1 MSNVALF
8 HARSDRA
15 AEEAALD
22 VLRSGQIAS
31 GPKVAAFEHALAPW
45 VGLPHVVT
53 TSDLSSAMLLALHL
67 CGVGPGDGVLGPAY
81 TCMSSAAPIAQL
93 GARPRWV
100 DVDPETGLL
109 DPDALRRCIGPRTRA
124 CVVYHAAGYV
134 AHSEE
139 VARICRQHGVALI
152 EDCNTALGARLDGQP
167 VGGQGDAAVYSFY
180 PNRQLNGIEGG
191 AVAWR
196 DPALAARARKLRRF
210 GIDPDGFRDAIGE
223 IDPASDIS
231 EVGWSAAMNQ
241 LNCAVALAQVPSL
254 TGRLQATRA
263 NAARLGRLVAGMPGL
278 SVVQPRAGT
287 EPAYWGLLILTA
299 ERDAVLAGLKRDGV
313 MASKLHHRIDRYSGF
328 GVGPVDLP
336 GTEAFL
342 ERVIALPCGHWLDEA
357 ALLQIAQSLDR
368 ALRSS

>member
-8 HARSDRA
+8 HVQADA
-15 AEEAALD
+15 ATEAAALD

-31 GPKVAAFEHALAPW
+31 GPKVAAFERALAPW

-67 CGVGPGDGVLGPAY
+67 CGVGPGDEVLGPAY
-81 TCMSSAAPIAQL
+81 TCMSSAAPIAHL
-93 GARPRWV
+93 GARPHWV

-134 AHSEE
+134 ADSAEL
-139 VARICRQHGVALI
+139 ARICRQHGIALI

-167 VGGQGDAAVYSFY
+167 LGSQGDAAVYSFY
-180 PNRQLNGIEGG
+180 PNRQVNGIEGG

-196 DPALAARARKLRRF
+196 NPALADRARKLRRF
-210 GIDPDGFRDAIGE
+210 GIDPHGFRYVIGE
-223 IDPASDIS
+223 IDPASDIP
-231 EVGWSAAMNQ
+231 EVGWSAAMSQ
-241 LNCAVALAQVPSL
+241 LNCAVALAQLPSL
-254 TGRLQATRA
+254 ATRLQATRA
-263 NAARLGRLVAGMPGL
+263 NAARLGQLVAGIHGL
-278 SVVQPRAGT
+278 SVVRPRAGT
-287 EPAYWGLLILTA
+287 EPAYWGLLILA
-299 ERDAVLAGLKRDGV
+299 AQRDSVLAGLKRDGV

-328 GVGPVDLP
+328 GVEPVDLP

-342 ERVIALPCGHWLDEA
+342 DGVIALPCGHWLDDA
-357 ALLQIAQSLDR
+357 ALLKIAQSLDR
-368 ALRSS
+368 ALHSP